1 MEVAERMK
9 RLPGEGAIEVLAQA
23 MALEAEGVDIIHL
36 EVGEPDFKTPANILE
51 AGIRALKAGDTRYG
65 PAPGIP
71 ELREAIAQDVSV
83 RLGIEVKPEQVVV
96 TPGGKAI
103 AFFAFLALL
112 EPGDEVIYTNPGF
125 PVYEAMTDFIG
136 AKGVPLRLLEERGF
150 RFEIEDFLSKVSP
163 RTRLIV
169 INSPHNPTGSV
180 LTKND
185 LEVVAE
191 AAVERGLWVL
201 SDEVYNRIIYEG
213 ESLSIASLPGMQRRA
228 IILDSFSKSYA
239 MTGWRLGFGIMPS
252 ELASPITRLVINSNS
267 CTPPFIQ
274 RAGIE
279 ALEGPQEA
287 VTRMVASFRERREV
301 IVEGLNS
308 IEGLRTVKP
317 QGAFYVFPNI
327 EGVGMGSGEF
337 ADYLLNEAGVAV
349 LPGTAFGKYGEG
361 LIRISYANSL
371 DNIRKALDRI
381 SKAVA
386 RMGT

>member
-1 MEVAERMK
+1 MEVAKRMK
-9 RLPGEGAIEVLAQA
+9 RLPGEGAIEVLARA
-23 MALEAEGVDIIHL
+23 MALEAEGADIIHL

-71 ELREAIAQDVSV
+71 ELRGAIAQDVSV
-83 RLGIEVKPEQVVV
+83 RVGIEVKPEQVVV
-96 TPGGKAI
+96 TSGGKAI

-125 PVYEAMTDFIG
+125 PVYEAMMHFIG

-150 RFEIEDFLSKVSP
+150 RFEVEDFRSKVSP
-163 RTRLIV
+163 KTRLIV

-180 LTKND
+180 LTKSD

-191 AAVERGLWVL
+191 IAVERGLWVL

-213 ESLSIASLPGMQRRA
+213 ESLSIVSLPGMQRRT

-239 MTGWRLGFGIMPS
+239 MTGWRLGFGIMPP
-252 ELASPITRLVINSNS
+252 ELAPHIIRLVINSNS

-279 ALEGPQEA
+279 ALKGPQEA
-287 VTRMVASFRERREV
+287 VARMVAAFRERREV
-301 IVEGLNS
+301 TIKGLNS
-308 IEGLRTVKP
+308 IEGLRAVKP

-327 EGVGMGSGEF
+327 EGVGMDSGEF
-337 ADYLLNEAGVAV
+337 ADYLLKEAGVAV
-349 LPGTAFGKYGEG
+349 LPGTAFGEYGEG
-361 LIRISYANSL
+361 FIRISYANSL

-386 RMGT
+386 RL

>member
-9 RLPGEGAIEVLAQA
+9 RLPGEGAIEVLARA

-36 EVGEPDFKTPANILE
+36 EVGEPDFETPANILE

-65 PAPGIP
+65 PAPGVP
-71 ELREAIAQDVSV
+71 ELREAIAQDVCV

-136 AKGVPLRLLEERGF
+136 AKRVPLRLLEERGF
-150 RFEIEDFLSKVSP
+150 RFEVEDFLSKVSP
-163 RTRLIV
+163 KTRLIV

-180 LTKND
+180 LTKSD
-185 LEVVAE
+185 LEAVTEV
-191 AAVERGLWVL
+191 AVERDLWVL

-213 ESLSIASLPGMQRRA
+213 ESLSIASLPGMQRRT

-239 MTGWRLGFGIMPS
+239 MTGWRLGFGIMPP
-252 ELASPITRLVINSNS
+252 ELASHIIRLVINSNS

-279 ALEGPQEA
+279 ALKGPQEP
-287 VTRMVASFRERREV
+287 VTRMVAAFRERRKM

-317 QGAFYVFPNI
+317 QGAFYIFPNI
-327 EGVGMGSGEF
+327 EGVGIGSGEF
-337 ADYLLNEAGVAV
+337 ADYLLREAGVAV
-349 LPGTAFGKYGEG
+349 LPGTAFGEYGEG
-361 LIRISYANSL
+361 FIRISYANSL

-386 RMGT
+386 RM

>member
-9 RLPGEGAIEVLAQA
+9 RLPGEGAIEVLARA

-65 PAPGIP
+65 PAPGVP
-71 ELREAIAQDVSV
+71 ELREAIAQDVCV

-136 AKGVPLRLLEERGF
+136 AKRVPLRLLEERGF
-150 RFEIEDFLSKVSP
+150 RFEVEDFLSKVSP
-163 RTRLIV
+163 KTRLIV
-169 INSPHNPTGSV
+169 INSPQNPTGSV
-180 LTKND
+180 LTKSD

-191 AAVERGLWVL
+191 VAVERGLWVL

-213 ESLSIASLPGMQRRA
+213 ESLSIASLPGMQRRT
-228 IILDSFSKSYA
+228 IILNSLSKSYA
-239 MTGWRLGFGIMPS
+239 MTGWRLGFGIMPP
-252 ELASPITRLVINSNS
+252 ELASHIIRLVINSNS

-279 ALEGPQEA
+279 ALKGPQEA
-287 VTRMVASFRERREV
+287 VTRMVAAFRERREV

-317 QGAFYVFPNI
+317 QGAFYIFPNI

-337 ADYLLNEAGVAV
+337 ADYLLKEAGVAV
-349 LPGTAFGKYGEG
+349 LPGTAFGEYGEG
-361 LIRISYANSL
+361 FIRISYANSL
-371 DNIRKALDRI
+371 GNIRKALDRI

-386 RMGT
+386 RM

>member
-9 RLPGEGAIEVLAQA
+9 RLPGEGAIEVLARA

-71 ELREAIAQDVSV
+71 ELREAITQDVFV

-136 AKGVPLRLLEERGF
+136 AKRVPLRLLEERGF
-150 RFEIEDFLSKVSP
+150 RFEVEDFLSKVSP
-163 RTRLIV
+163 KTRLIV

-180 LTKND
+180 LTKSD

-191 AAVERGLWVL
+191 VAVERGLWVL

-213 ESLSIASLPGMQRRA
+213 ESLSIASLPGMQRRT

-239 MTGWRLGFGIMPS
+239 MTGWRLGFGIMPP
-252 ELASPITRLVINSNS
+252 ELASHIIRLVINSNS

-279 ALEGPQEA
+279 ALKGPQEA
-287 VTRMVASFRERREV
+287 VTRMVAAFRERREV

-317 QGAFYVFPNI
+317 QGAFYIFPNI

-337 ADYLLNEAGVAV
+337 ADYLLKEAGVAV
-349 LPGTAFGKYGEG
+349 LPGTAFGEYGEG
-361 LIRISYANSL
+361 FIRISYANSL
-371 DNIRKALDRI
+371 GNIRKALDRI

-386 RMGT
+386 RM

>member
-1 MEVAERMK
+1 MKVAERVK
-9 RLPGEGAIEVLAQA
+9 RLPGEGAIEVLARA
-23 MALEAEGVDIIHL
+23 LALEAEGADIIHL

-51 AGIRALKAGDTRYG
+51 AGIRALEAGDTRYS

-71 ELREAIAQDVSV
+71 ELREAIAQDLSV
-83 RLGIEVKPEQVVV
+83 RLGIEVKPEEVVV

-150 RFEIEDFLSKVSP
+150 RFEVDDFLSKVSP
-163 RTRLIV
+163 KTKLIV

-180 LTKND
+180 LTKSE
-185 LEVVAE
+185 LEMVAE
-191 AAVERGLWVL
+191 VAVERGLWVL

-213 ESLSIASLPGMQRRA
+213 EYLSIASLPGMQTRT
-228 IILDSFSKSYA
+228 IILNSFSKSYA
-239 MTGWRLGFGIMPS
+239 MTGWRLGFGIMPP
-252 ELASPITRLVINSNS
+252 ELASHITRLVINSNS

-279 ALEGPQEA
+279 ALKGSQEA
-287 VTRMVASFRERREV
+287 VTRMVAAFRERREV

-327 EGVGMGSGEF
+327 EGVGMGSREF
-337 ADYLLNEAGVAV
+337 AGYLLKEAGVAL
-349 LPGTAFGKYGEG
+349 LPGTAFGDYGEG
-361 LIRISYANSL
+361 FIRISYANSL

-386 RMGT
+386 RL

>member
-9 RLPGEGAIEVLAQA
+9 RLPGEGAIEVLARA
-23 MALEAEGVDIIHL
+23 LALEAEGADIIHL

-71 ELREAIAQDVSV
+71 ELRDAIAQDVSV

-125 PVYEAMTDFIG
+125 PVYEAMTDFMG

-150 RFEIEDFLSKVSP
+150 RFEVEDFLSKVSP
-163 RTRLIV
+163 ETRLIV

-180 LTKND
+180 LTKSD

-191 AAVERGLWVL
+191 VAVERGLWVL

-213 ESLSIASLPGMQRRA
+213 EPLSIASLPGMQRRT
-228 IILDSFSKSYA
+228 IILDSFSKSYG
-239 MTGWRLGFGIMPS
+239 MTGWRLGFGIMPPG
-252 ELASPITRLVINSNS
+252 LASHIIRLVINSNS

-279 ALEGPQEA
+279 ALKGSQEA
-287 VTRMVASFRERREV
+287 VTRMVASFRERRKV

-317 QGAFYVFPNI
+317 RGAFYVFPNI

-337 ADYLLNEAGVAV
+337 ADYLLKEAGVAV
-349 LPGTAFGKYGEG
+349 LPGTAFGGYGEG
-361 LIRISYANSL
+361 FIRISYANSL

-386 RMGT
+386 RL

>member
-1 MEVAERMK
+1 MKVAERVK
-9 RLPGEGAIEVLAQA
+9 RLPGEGALEVLARA
-23 MALEAEGVDIIHL
+23 LALEAEGADIIHL

-51 AGIRALKAGDTRYG
+51 AGIRALRAGDTHYG

-71 ELREAIAQDVSV
+71 ELRGAIAQDLSVS
-83 RLGIEVKPEQVVV
+83 LGIEVKPEEVVV

-103 AFFAFLALL
+103 AFFAFLALV

-125 PVYEAMTDFIG
+125 PAYEAMTDFIG

-150 RFEIEDFLSKVSP
+150 RFEVEDFLSKVSP
-163 RTRLIV
+163 KTRLIV

-180 LTKND
+180 LTKSD
-185 LEVVAE
+185 LEMVAE
-191 AAVERGLWVL
+191 VAVERGLWVL

-213 ESLSIASLPGMQRRA
+213 EYLSIASLPGMQRRT
-228 IILDSFSKSYA
+228 IILNSFSKSYA
-239 MTGWRLGFGIMPS
+239 MTGWRLGFGIMPP
-252 ELASPITRLVINSNS
+252 ELASHITRLVINSNS
-267 CTPPFIQ
+267 CTPAFIQ

-279 ALEGPQEA
+279 ALKGPQEA

-327 EGVGMGSGEF
+327 EGVGMGSREF
-337 ADYLLNEAGVAV
+337 ADYLLKEAGVAL
-349 LPGTAFGKYGEG
+349 LPGTAFGDYGEG
-361 LIRISYANSL
+361 FIRISYANSL

-381 SKAVA
+381 TKAVA
-386 RMGT
+386 RL

>member
-9 RLPGEGAIEVLAQA
+9 RLPGEGAIEVLARA
-23 MALEAEGVDIIHL
+23 LALEAEGADIIHL

-103 AFFAFLALL
+103 AFFVFLALL
-112 EPGDEVIYTNPGF
+112 EPSNEVIYTNPGF
-125 PVYEAMTDFIG
+125 PVYEAMMDFIG

-150 RFEIEDFLSKVSP
+150 RFEVEDFLSKVSP
-163 RTRLIV
+163 KTRLIV

-180 LTKND
+180 LTMSD

-191 AAVERGLWVL
+191 VAIERGLWVL

-213 ESLSIASLPGMQRRA
+213 ESLSIASLPGMQRRT

-239 MTGWRLGFGIMPS
+239 MTGWRLGFGIMPP
-252 ELASPITRLVINSNS
+252 ELASHITRLVINSNS

-279 ALEGPQEA
+279 ALKGPQEA
-287 VTRMVASFRERREV
+287 VARMVAAFRERREV

-327 EGVGMGSGEF
+327 EGVGMDCDEF
-337 ADYLLNEAGVAV
+337 ADYLLKEAGVAV
-349 LPGTAFGKYGEG
+349 LPGTAFGEYGEG
-361 LIRISYANSL
+361 FIRISYANSL
-371 DNIRKALDRI
+371 ENIRKALDRI
-381 SKAVA
+381 SQAVA
-386 RMGT
+386 RL

>member
-1 MEVAERMK
+1 MKVAERVK
-9 RLPGEGAIEVLAQA
+9 RLPGEGAIEVLARA
-23 MALEAEGVDIIHL
+23 LALEAEGADIIHL

-51 AGIRALKAGDTRYG
+51 AGIRALEAGDTRYG

-71 ELREAIAQDVSV
+71 ELREAIAQDLSI
-83 RLGIEVKPEQVVV
+83 RLGIEVKPEEVVV

-125 PVYEAMTDFIG
+125 PIYETMTDFIG

-150 RFEIEDFLSKVSP
+150 RFEVDDFLSKVSP
-163 RTRLIV
+163 KTKLIV

-180 LTKND
+180 LTKSE
-185 LEVVAE
+185 LEMVAE
-191 AAVERGLWVL
+191 VAVERGLWVL

-213 ESLSIASLPGMQRRA
+213 EYLSIASLPGMQTRT
-228 IILDSFSKSYA
+228 IILNSFSKSYA
-239 MTGWRLGFGIMPS
+239 MTGWRLGFGIMPP
-252 ELASPITRLVINSNS
+252 ELASHITRLVINSNS

-279 ALEGPQEA
+279 ALKGSQEA
-287 VTRMVASFRERREV
+287 VTRMVAAFRERREV

-327 EGVGMGSGEF
+327 EGVGMGSREF
-337 ADYLLNEAGVAV
+337 AGYLLKEAGVAL
-349 LPGTAFGKYGEG
+349 LPGTAFGDYGEG
-361 LIRISYANSL
+361 FIRISYANSL

-386 RMGT
+386 RL

>member
-1 MEVAERMK
+1 MKVAERVK
-9 RLPGEGAIEVLAQA
+9 RLPGEGAIEVLARA
-23 MALEAEGVDIIHL
+23 LALEAEGADIIHL

-51 AGIRALKAGDTRYG
+51 AGIRALEAGDTRYS

-71 ELREAIAQDVSV
+71 ELREAIAQDLSV
-83 RLGIEVKPEQVVV
+83 RLGIEVKPEEVVV

-125 PVYEAMTDFIG
+125 PIYEAMTDFIG

-150 RFEIEDFLSKVSP
+150 RFEVDDFLSKVSP
-163 RTRLIV
+163 KTKLIV

-180 LTKND
+180 LTKSE
-185 LEVVAE
+185 LEMVAE
-191 AAVERGLWVL
+191 VAVERGLWVL

-213 ESLSIASLPGMQRRA
+213 EYLSIASLPGMQTRT
-228 IILDSFSKSYA
+228 IILNSFSKSYA
-239 MTGWRLGFGIMPS
+239 MTGWRLGFGIMPP
-252 ELASPITRLVINSNS
+252 ELASHITRLVINSNS

-279 ALEGPQEA
+279 ALKGSQEA
-287 VTRMVASFRERREV
+287 VTRMVAAFRERREV

-327 EGVGMGSGEF
+327 EGVGMGSREF
-337 ADYLLNEAGVAV
+337 AGYLLKEAGVAL
-349 LPGTAFGKYGEG
+349 LPGTAFGDYGEG
-361 LIRISYANSL
+361 FIRISYANSL

-386 RMGT
+386 RL

>member
-1 MEVAERMK
+1 MEVTERMK

-23 MALEAEGVDIIHL
+23 MALEAEGADIIHL
-36 EVGEPDFKTPANILE
+36 EVGEPDFKTPPNVLE

-103 AFFAFLALL
+103 AFFTFLALL

-125 PVYEAMTDFIG
+125 PVYEAMTGFIG
-136 AKGVPLRLLEERGF
+136 AKGIPLRLLEERGF
-150 RFEIEDFLSKVSP
+150 RFEVEDFLSKVSP
-163 RTRLIV
+163 KTRLIV

-180 LTKND
+180 LTKSD

-191 AAVERGLWVL
+191 VAVERGLWIL

-213 ESLSIASLPGMQRRA
+213 ESLSIASLPGMQRRT

-239 MTGWRLGFGIMPS
+239 MTGWRLGFGIMPP
-252 ELASPITRLVINSNS
+252 ELASHIIRLVINSNS

-279 ALEGPQEA
+279 ALKGPQEA
-287 VTRMVASFRERREV
+287 VARMVAAFRERREV

-337 ADYLLNEAGVAV
+337 ADYLLREAGVAI
-349 LPGTAFGKYGEG
+349 LPGTAFGEYGEG
-361 LIRISYANSL
+361 FIRISYANSL

-381 SKAVA
+381 SEAVA
-386 RMGT
+386 RL

>member
-1 MEVAERMK
+1 MKVAERVK
-9 RLPGEGAIEVLAQA
+9 RLPGEGAIEVLARA
-23 MALEAEGVDIIHL
+23 LALEAEGADIIHL

-51 AGIRALKAGDTRYG
+51 AGIRALEAGDTHYG

-71 ELREAIAQDVSV
+71 ELREAIAQDLSV
-83 RLGIEVKPEQVVV
+83 RLGIEVKPEEVVV

-150 RFEIEDFLSKVSP
+150 RFEVDDFLSKVSP
-163 RTRLIV
+163 KTKLIV

-180 LTKND
+180 LTKSD
-185 LEVVAE
+185 LEMVAE
-191 AAVERGLWVL
+191 VAVEGGLWVL

-213 ESLSIASLPGMQRRA
+213 EYLSIASLPGMQRRT
-228 IILDSFSKSYA
+228 IILNSFSKSYA
-239 MTGWRLGFGIMPS
+239 MTGWRLGFGIMPP
-252 ELASPITRLVINSNS
+252 ELASHITRLVINSNS

-279 ALEGPQEA
+279 ALKGPQET

-327 EGVGMGSGEF
+327 EGVGMGSREF
-337 ADYLLNEAGVAV
+337 AGYLLKEAGVAL
-349 LPGTAFGKYGEG
+349 LPGTAFGDYGEG
-361 LIRISYANSL
+361 FIRISYANSL

-386 RMGT
+386 RL

>member
-1 MEVAERMK
+1 MEFAERMK
-9 RLPGEGAIEVLAQA
+9 RLPGEGAIEVLARA
-23 MALEAEGVDIIHL
+23 MALEAEGAHIIHL

-71 ELREAIAQDVSV
+71 ELREAIAQGVST
-83 RLGIEVKPEQVVV
+83 RLGIEVRPEQVVV

-112 EPGDEVIYTNPGF
+112 EPGDEVIYTDPGF

-136 AKGVPLRLLEERGF
+136 AKRVPLRLLEERGF
-150 RFEIEDFLSKVSP
+150 RFEVEDFLSKVSP
-163 RTRLIV
+163 KTRLIV
-169 INSPHNPTGSV
+169 INSPHNPTGGV
-180 LTKND
+180 LTKSD

-191 AAVERGLWVL
+191 VAVERGLWVL

-213 ESLSIASLPGMQRRA
+213 ESLSIASLPGMERRT

-239 MTGWRLGFGIMPS
+239 MTGWRLGFGIMPL
-252 ELASPITRLVINSNS
+252 ELASHITRLVINSNS
-267 CTPPFIQ
+267 CIPPFIQ

-279 ALEGPQEA
+279 ALKGPQEA
-287 VTRMVASFRERREV
+287 VTRMVVAFRERREV

-337 ADYLLNEAGVAV
+337 ADYLLKEAGVAV
-349 LPGTAFGKYGEG
+349 LPGTAFGEYGEG
-361 LIRISYANSL
+361 FIRISYANSL

-381 SKAVA
+381 AKAVA
-386 RMGT
+386 RL

>member
-1 MEVAERMK
+1 MKVAERVK
-9 RLPGEGAIEVLAQA
+9 RLPGEGAIEVLARA
-23 MALEAEGVDIIHL
+23 LALEAEGADIIHL

-51 AGIRALKAGDTRYG
+51 AGIRALEAGDTRYG

-71 ELREAIAQDVSV
+71 ELREAIAQDLSV
-83 RLGIEVKPEQVVV
+83 RLGIEVKPEEVVV

-150 RFEIEDFLSKVSP
+150 RFEVDDFLSKVSP
-163 RTRLIV
+163 KTKLIV

-180 LTKND
+180 LTKSD

-191 AAVERGLWVL
+191 VAVERGLWVL

-213 ESLSIASLPGMQRRA
+213 EYLSIASLPGMQRRT
-228 IILDSFSKSYA
+228 IILNSFSKSYA
-239 MTGWRLGFGIMPS
+239 MTGWRLGFGIMPP
-252 ELASPITRLVINSNS
+252 ELASHITRLVINSNS

-279 ALEGPQEA
+279 ALKGSQEA

-327 EGVGMGSGEF
+327 EGVGMGSREF
-337 ADYLLNEAGVAV
+337 AGYLLKEAGVAL
-349 LPGTAFGKYGEG
+349 LPGTAFGDYGEG
-361 LIRISYANSL
+361 FIRISYANSL

-386 RMGT
+386 RL

>member
-1 MEVAERMK
+1 MKVAERVK
-9 RLPGEGAIEVLAQA
+9 RLAGEGAVEVLARA
-23 MALEAEGVDIIHL
+23 LALEAEGADIIHL

-51 AGIRALKAGDTRYG
+51 AGIRALEAGDTRYG

-71 ELREAIAQDVSV
+71 ELREAIAQDLSV
-83 RLGIEVKPEQVVV
+83 RLGIEVKPEEVVV

-150 RFEIEDFLSKVSP
+150 RFEVDDFLSKVSP
-163 RTRLIV
+163 KTKLIV

-180 LTKND
+180 LTKSD

-191 AAVERGLWVL
+191 VAIERGLWVL

-213 ESLSIASLPGMQRRA
+213 EYLSIASLPGMQRRT
-228 IILDSFSKSYA
+228 IILNSFSKSYA
-239 MTGWRLGFGIMPS
+239 MTGWRLGFGIMPP
-252 ELASPITRLVINSNS
+252 ELASHITRLVINSNS

-279 ALEGPQEA
+279 ALKGPQEA
-287 VTRMVASFRERREV
+287 VTKMVAAFRERREV
-301 IVEGLNS
+301 IVEGLNA

-327 EGVGMGSGEF
+327 EGVGIGSREF
-337 ADYLLNEAGVAV
+337 AGYLLKEAGVAL
-349 LPGTAFGKYGEG
+349 LPGTAFGDYGEG
-361 LIRISYANSL
+361 FIRISYANSL
-371 DNIRKALDRI
+371 ENIRKALDRI
-381 SKAVA
+381 AKAVA
-386 RMGT
+386 RL

>member
-1 MEVAERMK
+1 MKVAERVK
-9 RLPGEGAIEVLAQA
+9 RLPGEGAIEVLARA
-23 MALEAEGVDIIHL
+23 LALEAEGADIIHL

-51 AGIRALKAGDTRYG
+51 AGIRALEAGDTRYG

-71 ELREAIAQDVSV
+71 ELREAIAQDLSV
-83 RLGIEVKPEQVVV
+83 RLGIEVKPEEVVV

-136 AKGVPLRLLEERGF
+136 AKGVPLRLQEERGF
-150 RFEIEDFLSKVSP
+150 RFEVDDFLSKVSP
-163 RTRLIV
+163 KTKLIV

-180 LTKND
+180 LTKSE
-185 LEVVAE
+185 LEMVAE
-191 AAVERGLWVL
+191 VAVERGLWVL

-213 ESLSIASLPGMQRRA
+213 EYLSIASLPGMQTRT
-228 IILDSFSKSYA
+228 IILNSFSKSYA
-239 MTGWRLGFGIMPS
+239 MTGWRLGFGIMPP
-252 ELASPITRLVINSNS
+252 ELASHITRLVINSNS

-279 ALEGPQEA
+279 ALKGPQEA

-327 EGVGMGSGEF
+327 EGVGMGSREF
-337 ADYLLNEAGVAV
+337 AGYLLKEAGVAL
-349 LPGTAFGKYGEG
+349 LPGTAFGDYGEG
-361 LIRISYANSL
+361 FIRISYANSL

-386 RMGT
+386 RL

>member
-1 MEVAERMK
+1 MKVAERVK
-9 RLPGEGAIEVLAQA
+9 RLPGEGAIEVLARA
-23 MALEAEGVDIIHL
+23 LALEAEGADIIHL

-51 AGIRALKAGDTRYG
+51 AGIRALEAGDTRYS

-71 ELREAIAQDVSV
+71 ELREAIAQDLSV
-83 RLGIEVKPEQVVV
+83 RLGIEVKPEEVVV

-112 EPGDEVIYTNPGF
+112 EPGDEVISTNPGF

-150 RFEIEDFLSKVSP
+150 RFEVDDFLSKVSP
-163 RTRLIV
+163 KTKLIV

-180 LTKND
+180 LTKSE
-185 LEVVAE
+185 LEMVAE
-191 AAVERGLWVL
+191 VAVERGLWVL

-213 ESLSIASLPGMQRRA
+213 EYLSIASLPGMQTRT
-228 IILDSFSKSYA
+228 IILNSFSKSYA
-239 MTGWRLGFGIMPS
+239 MTGWRLGFGIMPP
-252 ELASPITRLVINSNS
+252 ELASHITRLVINSNS

-279 ALEGPQEA
+279 ALKGSQEA
-287 VTRMVASFRERREV
+287 VTRMVAAFRERREV

-327 EGVGMGSGEF
+327 EGVGMGSREF
-337 ADYLLNEAGVAV
+337 AGYLLKEAGVAL
-349 LPGTAFGKYGEG
+349 LPGTAFGDYGEG
-361 LIRISYANSL
+361 FIRISYANSL

-386 RMGT
+386 RL

>member
-1 MEVAERMK
+1 MKVAERVK
-9 RLPGEGAIEVLAQA
+9 RLPGEGAIEVLARA
-23 MALEAEGVDIIHL
+23 LALEAEGADIIHL

-51 AGIRALKAGDTRYG
+51 AGIRALEAGDTRYG

-71 ELREAIAQDVSV
+71 ELREAIAQDLSV
-83 RLGIEVKPEQVVV
+83 RLGIEVKPEEVVV

-150 RFEIEDFLSKVSP
+150 RFEVDDFLSKVSP
-163 RTRLIV
+163 KTKLIV

-180 LTKND
+180 LTKSD
-185 LEVVAE
+185 LEMVAE
-191 AAVERGLWVL
+191 VAVERGLWVL

-213 ESLSIASLPGMQRRA
+213 EYLSIASLPGMQRRT
-228 IILDSFSKSYA
+228 IILNSFSKSYA
-239 MTGWRLGFGIMPS
+239 MTGWRLGFGIMPP
-252 ELASPITRLVINSNS
+252 ELASHITRLVINSNS

-279 ALEGPQEA
+279 ALKGPQET

-327 EGVGMGSGEF
+327 EGVGMGSREF
-337 ADYLLNEAGVAV
+337 AGYLLKEAGVAL
-349 LPGTAFGKYGEG
+349 LPGTAFGDYGEG
-361 LIRISYANSL
+361 FIRISYANSL

-386 RMGT
+386 RL

>member
-9 RLPGEGAIEVLAQA
+9 RLPGEGAIEVLARA

-65 PAPGIP
+65 PAPGVP
-71 ELREAIAQDVSV
+71 ELREAIAQDVCV

-125 PVYEAMTDFIG
+125 PIYEAMTDFIG
-136 AKGVPLRLLEERGF
+136 AKRVPLRLLEERGF
-150 RFEIEDFLSKVSP
+150 RFEVQDFLSKVSP
-163 RTRLIV
+163 KTRLIV
-169 INSPHNPTGSV
+169 INSPQNPTGSV
-180 LTKND
+180 LTKSD

-191 AAVERGLWVL
+191 VAVERGLWVL

-213 ESLSIASLPGMQRRA
+213 ESLSIASLPGMQRRT
-228 IILDSFSKSYA
+228 IILNSFSKSYA
-239 MTGWRLGFGIMPS
+239 MTGWRLGFGIMPP
-252 ELASPITRLVINSNS
+252 ELASHIIRLVINSNS

-279 ALEGPQEA
+279 ALKGPQEA
-287 VTRMVASFRERREV
+287 VTRMVAAFRERREV

-317 QGAFYVFPNI
+317 QGAFYIFPNI

-337 ADYLLNEAGVAV
+337 ADYLLKEAGVAV
-349 LPGTAFGKYGEG
+349 LPGTAFGEYGEG
-361 LIRISYANSL
+361 FIRISYANSL
-371 DNIRKALDRI
+371 GNIRKALDRI

-386 RMGT
+386 RM

>member
-9 RLPGEGAIEVLAQA
+9 RLPGEGAIEVLARA

-36 EVGEPDFKTPANILE
+36 EVGEPDFKTPANILK
-51 AGIRALKAGDTRYG
+51 AGIRALKTGDTRYG
-65 PAPGIP
+65 PAPGVP
-71 ELREAIAQDVSV
+71 ELREAIAQDVCV

-136 AKGVPLRLLEERGF
+136 AKRVPLRLLEERGF
-150 RFEIEDFLSKVSP
+150 RFEVEDFLSKVSP
-163 RTRLIV
+163 KTRLIV

-180 LTKND
+180 LTKSD
-185 LEVVAE
+185 LEAVAE
-191 AAVERGLWVL
+191 VAVERGLWVL

-213 ESLSIASLPGMQRRA
+213 ESLSIASLPGMQRRT

-239 MTGWRLGFGIMPS
+239 MTGWRLGFGIMPP
-252 ELASPITRLVINSNS
+252 ELASHIIRLVINSNS

-279 ALEGPQEA
+279 ALKGPQEA
-287 VTRMVASFRERREV
+287 VTRMVAAFRERREV

-317 QGAFYVFPNI
+317 QGAFYIFPNI
-327 EGVGMGSGEF
+327 EGVGVGSGEF
-337 ADYLLNEAGVAV
+337 ADYLLEEAGVAV
-349 LPGTAFGKYGEG
+349 LPGTAFGEYGEG
-361 LIRISYANSL
+361 FIRISYANSL
-371 DNIRKALDRI
+371 GNIRKALDRI

-386 RMGT
+386 RM

>member
-1 MEVAERMK
+1 MKVAERVK
-9 RLPGEGAIEVLAQA
+9 RLPGEGAIEVLARA
-23 MALEAEGVDIIHL
+23 LALEAEGADIIHL

-51 AGIRALKAGDTRYG
+51 AGIRALEAGDTRYS

-71 ELREAIAQDVSV
+71 ELREAIAQDLSV
-83 RLGIEVKPEQVVV
+83 RLGIEVKPEEVVV

-150 RFEIEDFLSKVSP
+150 RFEVDDFLSKVSP
-163 RTRLIV
+163 KTKLIV

-180 LTKND
+180 LTKSD
-185 LEVVAE
+185 LEMVAE
-191 AAVERGLWVL
+191 VAVERGLWVL

-213 ESLSIASLPGMQRRA
+213 EFLSIASLPGMQRRT
-228 IILDSFSKSYA
+228 IILNSFSKSYA
-239 MTGWRLGFGIMPS
+239 MTGWRLGFGIMPP
-252 ELASPITRLVINSNS
+252 ELASHITRLVINSNS

-279 ALEGPQEA
+279 ALKGPQET

-327 EGVGMGSGEF
+327 EGVGMGSREF
-337 ADYLLNEAGVAV
+337 AGYLLKEAGVAL
-349 LPGTAFGKYGEG
+349 LPGTAFGDYGEG
-361 LIRISYANSL
+361 FIRISYANSL

-386 RMGT
+386 RL